1 MSDTIQYTDQQLR
14 VIRSASKKIKVRA
27 YAGTGKSSTL
37 VGYAKARPTQRMLYL
52 AYNAAIR
59 AEAKKKFGPNV
70 DCHTGHSLAFSKA
83 APYVESKGGKGLG
96 NIKNIEVARAMMVAP
111 VTARMS
117 LNALSNFFNSA
128 DKEITIDHVKN
139 AVDTKSEPSDQT
151 IGIIFDL
158 TKDLWRK
165 IQDPKDLAF
174 KMPHDG
180 YLKQFHLSNPY
191 LSKYQIILFDEAQD
205 ANPVI
210 TDIVKSQ
217 KNMGTV
223 VVGDR
228 HQSIYGF
235 RGAEDSLDKFDSE
248 ETILLSKSFRFGYGV
263 GKVASLLLG
272 TFKEESVPVEGL
284 SRDKHTGDLNPT
296 EFVVD
301 KNKPY
306 AHLCRTNAML
316 LDIAVGLVAQNKK
329 LHFIGGPGAYRFD
342 LIMDAF
348 NLWSDKRD
356 LIRDPAMR
364 YFPCWTDL
372 TLFAAESNDPEYKI
386 LIKVVDKYTK
396 EIPALI
402 EKAKQSHQENQAD
415 AQVVLC
421 TGHRAKGLE
430 FDQVVLADDFAD
442 LMDPPSDDGIDEQE
456 INLLYV
462 AATRAERCIELPL
475 SMQEWLISIGEP
487 LQKIILDQTHL
498 IAKDIEKK
506 SCDDALLCDSSEIRS
521 AA

>member
-1 MSDTIQYTDQQLR
+1 MEDTVRYTDQQLS
-14 VIRSASKKIKVRA
+14 VIRSVSKKIKVRA

-37 VGYAKARPTQRMLYL
+37 VGYAKARPTLRMLYL

-83 APYVESKGGKGLG
+83 APYVESRGGKGLG

-111 VTARMS
+111 SIARMS
-117 LNALSNFFNSA
+117 LIALSNFFNNA
-128 DKEITIDHVKN
+128 DTEITIAHVKN
-139 AVDTKSEPSDQT
+139 AVDTKSEPSVET
-151 IGIIFDL
+151 INIIFDL

-180 YLKQFHLSNPY
+180 YLKLFHLANPD
-191 LSKYQIILFDEAQD
+191 LSKYKVILFDEAQD

-217 KNMGTV
+217 KHMGTV

-228 HQSIYGF
+228 HQSIYRF

-248 ETILLSKSFRFGYGV
+248 ETFVLSKSFRFGYGI
-263 GKVASLLLG
+263 GKLASLLLN
-272 TFKEESVPVEGL
+272 TFKEETVPVEGL
-284 SRDKHTGDLNPT
+284 SRDKRTGNLNST

-301 KNKPY
+301 KDKPY
-306 AHLCRTNAML
+306 AYLCRTNAML
-316 LDIAVGLVAQNKK
+316 LDIAVGLVAQNKT
-329 LHFIGGPGAYRFD
+329 LHFIGGPTAYRFD

-386 LIKVVDKYTK
+386 LIKVIDKYTN

-402 EKAKQSHQENQAD
+402 EKAKQSHQEDQES

-442 LMDPPSDDGIDEQE
+442 LMVPPSDDGIDEQE

-462 AATRAERCIELPL
+462 ATTRAERCIELPL
-475 SMQEWLISIGEP
+475 SMQEWLLSIGEP
-487 LQKIILDQTHL
+487 IQKIIIDQAAL
-498 IAKDIEKK
+498 IAKDNKQRD
-506 SCDDALLCDSSEIRS
+506 CMDDRTSDSPDRRS